1 MAEKP
6 ENLLLEYMR
15 RFDARQ
21 ARFED
26 ALRDVSARLSS
37 IKGYLA
43 TMHGDLARHGFEIET
58 INSRLDRIE
67 RRLDLADAPAQKES
81 RPVSP
86 VGSTR
91 LYLCC

>member
-26 ALRDVSARLSS
+26 ALRDISARLSS
-37 IKGYLA
+37 IAGYPA
-43 TMHGDLARHGFEIET
+43 TMHGDLALHRGEIE
-58 INSRLDRIE
+58 SLKARVDRIE
-67 RRLDLADAPAQKES
+67 RRLDLADAPS
-81 RPVSP
+81 
-86 VGSTR
+86 
-91 LYLCC
+91 